1 MSVLVVAALL
11 ALACVMMLAAPA
23 FLASS
28 SRRLRFPRL
37 ALALWYGTFAGGVL
51 CLTASLLVAVLAA
64 VLTRKGRYV
73 DWVEPTVLV
82 LFGWVFLAASGA
94 LLALVF
100 AQAEP
105 LAHAE
110 RRLQAQF
117 SLLAAMSPCRQVRG
131 VDVVTVESDLPVAV
145 SVPGSEPR
153 VIISTRLVA
162 ELSPVQ
168 LRAVIEHERAHL
180 VQRHGLVSQ
189 IARLNRLSLPVLPAA
204 RELERTTS
212 LLIELIADD
221 AAARQVGAVNVAN
234 ALAIVGRLNG
244 DEAMLLRAQ
253 RLASRPPHGSLT
265 TSGRVRRTLA
275 SLAG

>member
-1 MSVLVVAALL
+1 MLAVAAPV

-28 SRRLRFPRL
+28 SWRLRFPRL
-37 ALALWYGTFAGGVL
+37 ALTLWYATFAGGVL
-51 CLTASLLVAVLAA
+51 ALTASLLVSVLAA
-64 VLTRKGRYV
+64 VLTRQTHDDV
-73 DWVEPTVLV
+73 NWVEPTVLV
-82 LFGWVFLAASGA
+82 VFGWVGLAACGA

-117 SLLAAMSPCRQVRG
+117 SLLAAMSSCRQVRG
-131 VDVVTVESDLPVAV
+131 VDVVTVESDLPVAL
-145 SVPGSEPR
+145 SVPGAEPR
-153 VIISTRLVA
+153 VILSTRLVA

-189 IARLNRLSLPVLPAA
+189 IARLNRLCLPVLPAA

-244 DEAMLLRAQ
+244 DEAMLLRAH
-253 RLASRPPHGSLT
+253 RLATRPPRGSLT